1 MIFKIHGMI
10 SFFRFLGRNGLYT
23 AIEVAGLSI
32 AMAFIVFISY
42 YVFTELSYDSGLE
55 STEDIY
61 LLSDGVF
68 PAGSATIKEQVQGVF
83 PEITDGTRMVSTAF
97 LGGLTMTATVGDE
110 TFKQQALGVDAN
122 FFDFFAFP
130 FVSGNRDNALTEKY
144 AVSVSESFAARHFPD
159 EDPIGKTFDVTI
171 DKETIPLTVT
181 GVFKD
186 FKNSVFPYVDMI
198 YRIELYGQAF
208 PSLLYNGNGTANTFF
223 RITQGTDTGGLE
235 KQILGILKQE
245 DNLYISGI
253 SSRVALIPFK
263 EIHFGAT
270 EYSAPFTDSVDRN
283 FISLF
288 IAAGVL
294 LLVFAMLNY
303 VSLTVAQTV
312 SRAKEMAARRLLGER
327 KGGIIFRFLSEAF
340 VLTAVAFVVGL
351 ALIPAFEPLMG
362 RLLGKEIDVLGNI
375 GLFQGL
381 VLALFVCVV
390 SLFSGIVPAMIF
402 SRFKPIDLMKGSYG
416 KGGKQILGN
425 IFVFVQNFVAAT
437 ALCIALAMF
446 VQLRYMLDIDRGY
459 SKDGVIYVNG
469 VTSADEF
476 YADELRAMPE
486 VTDIGYVQ
494 FDPVDGGRTSGS
506 YFLEDGTQVQIE
518 WFYGDMAA
526 FRMLGFRP
534 VSVISDPVEG
544 AVWLTESAM
553 SNLGAD
559 YGSAGIVLNSQGLN
573 VCGIMGD
580 FIKGNMTEEDSKGM
594 NVCYYIQDMNDPG
607 DFTFLREMLV
617 KVSGD
622 TERAVKK
629 IMEFYEARGLA
640 NAVTVGSLDEKFSFY
655 FKKESGNNKL
665 ITIFTI
671 LTLMLSSMAMLA
683 MSTYYARAAA
693 RNVAVRKI
701 FGLSRRP
708 AFWGTVAGFLKIVAV
723 AAAVSVPV
731 SCIVVSRWLENYA
744 DRVTGIWWVYVAGC
758 AIVLLVAFI
767 AIVRQV
773 YVLVNV
779 NPAEVLRKD

>member
-1 MIFKIHGMI
+1 MI
-10 SFFRFLGRNGLYT
+10 SFFRFLGRNKLYT
-23 AIEVAGLSI
+23 AIEVIGLSV
-32 AMAFIVFISY
+32 AMTFIVFISY
-42 YVFTELSYDSGLE
+42 YVFTELSYDSQLE
-55 STEDIY
+55 NTEDIY

-68 PAGSATIKEQVQGVF
+68 PAGSATVLEQVEGRM
-83 PEITDGTRMVSTAF
+83 PEVIDGTRMVSTDF
-97 LGGLTMTATVGDE
+97 LGGLALTATVGE
-110 TFKQQALGVDAN
+110 NTFKQQALGVDAN

-130 FVSGNRDNALTEKY
+130 FASGDRDKVLTEKY
-144 AVSVSESFAARHFPD
+144 AVSVSESFAAKWFPG
-159 EDPIGKTFDVTI
+159 EDPIGRTFDITI

-186 FKNSVFPYVDMI
+186 FKNSIFPYVDMI
-198 YRIELYGQAF
+198 YRIELYEQAF

-270 EYSAPFTDSVDRN
+270 EYSAPFTDTVDRN

-327 KGGIIFRFLSEAF
+327 KSGIIFRFLSEAF
-340 VLTAVAFVVGL
+340 VLTAAAFVAGL

-362 RLLGKEIDVLGNI
+362 RLLGKEIDVLGSI

-381 VLALFVCVV
+381 VLVLFVCVV

-416 KGGKQILGN
+416 KGGRQILGN
-425 IFVFVQNFVAAT
+425 IFVFVQNFVAAA

-534 VSVISDPVEG
+534 VSVISEPVEG
-544 AVWLTESAM
+544 AVWLTESTM

-607 DFTFLREMLV
+607 DFMFLRKMLV

-622 TERAVKK
+622 TEKAVKK
-629 IMEFYEARGLA
+629 IREFYETRGLA

-701 FGLSRRP
+701 FGLSRQP

-723 AAAVSVPV
+723 AAAFSIPV
-731 SCIVVSRWLENYA
+731 SYVVVSRWLEGYA
-744 DRVTGIWWVYVAGC
+744 DKASGTWWVYAAGC
-758 AIVLLVAFI
+758 AVVLAVAFV

-773 YVLVNV
+773 YMLVNV

>member
-1 MIFKIHGMI
+1 MI
-10 SFFRFLGRNGLYT
+10 SFFRFLGRNKLYT
-23 AIEVAGLSI
+23 AIEVIGLSV
-32 AMAFIVFISY
+32 AMTFIVFISY
-42 YVFTELSYDSGLE
+42 YVFTELSYDSQLE
-55 STEDIY
+55 NTEDIY

-68 PAGSATIKEQVQGVF
+68 PAGSATVLEQVEGRM
-83 PEITDGTRMVSTAF
+83 PEVIDGTRMVSTDF
-97 LGGLTMTATVGDE
+97 LGGLALTATVGE
-110 TFKQQALGVDAN
+110 NTFKQQALGVDAN
-122 FFDFFAFP
+122 FFDFFTFP
-130 FVSGNRDNALTEKY
+130 FTSGDRDKVLTEKY
-144 AVSVSESFAARHFPD
+144 AVSVSESFAAKWFPD
-159 EDPIGKTFDVTI
+159 EDPIGRTFDITI

-186 FKNSVFPYVDMI
+186 FKNSIFPYVDMI
-198 YRIELYGQAF
+198 YRIELYEQAF

-223 RITQGTDTGGLE
+223 RIAQGTDTDGLE

-270 EYSAPFTDSVDRN
+270 EYSAPFTDTVDRN

-327 KGGIIFRFLSEAF
+327 KSGIIFRFLSEAF
-340 VLTAVAFVVGL
+340 VLTAAAFVVGL

-362 RLLGKEIDVLGNI
+362 RLLGKEIDVLGSI

-381 VLALFVCVV
+381 VLVLFVCVV

-416 KGGKQILGN
+416 KGGRQILGN
-425 IFVFVQNFVAAT
+425 IFVFVQNFVAAA

-534 VSVISDPVEG
+534 VSVISEPVEG
-544 AVWLTESAM
+544 AVWLTESTM

-594 NVCYYIQDMNDPG
+594 NVCYYILDMNDPG
-607 DFTFLREMLV
+607 DFMFLREMLV

-622 TERAVKK
+622 TEKAVKK
-629 IMEFYEARGLA
+629 IREFYETRGLA

-701 FGLSRRP
+701 FGLSRQP

-723 AAAVSVPV
+723 AAAVSIPV
-731 SCIVVSRWLENYA
+731 SYFVVSRWLEGYA
-744 DRVTGIWWVYVAGC
+744 DKASGTWWVYAAGC
-758 AIVLLVAFI
+758 AVVLAVAFV

-773 YVLVNV
+773 YMLVNV

>member
-1 MIFKIHGMI
+1 MI
-10 SFFRFLGRNGLYT
+10 SFFRFLGRNKLYT
-23 AIEVAGLSI
+23 AIEVIGLSV
-32 AMAFIVFISY
+32 AMTFIVFISY
-42 YVFTELSYDSGLE
+42 YVFTELSYDSQLE
-55 STEDIY
+55 NTEDIY

-68 PAGSATIKEQVQGVF
+68 PAGSATVLEQVEGRM
-83 PEITDGTRMVSTAF
+83 PEVIDGTRMVSTDF
-97 LGGLTMTATVGDE
+97 LGGLALTATVGE
-110 TFKQQALGVDAN
+110 NTFKQQALGVDAN
-122 FFDFFAFP
+122 FFDFFTFP
-130 FVSGNRDNALTEKY
+130 FASGDRDKVLTEKY
-144 AVSVSESFAARHFPD
+144 AVSVSESFAAKWFPG
-159 EDPIGKTFDVTI
+159 EDPIGRTFDITI

-186 FKNSVFPYVDMI
+186 FKNSIFPYVDMI
-198 YRIELYGQAF
+198 YRIELYEQAF

-223 RITQGTDTGGLE
+223 RIAQGTDTDGLE

-270 EYSAPFTDSVDRN
+270 EYSAPFTDTVDRN

-327 KGGIIFRFLSEAF
+327 KSGIIFRFLSEAF
-340 VLTAVAFVVGL
+340 VLTAAAFVVGL

-362 RLLGKEIDVLGNI
+362 RLLGKEIDVLGSI

-381 VLALFVCVV
+381 FLVLFVCVV

-416 KGGKQILGN
+416 KGGRQILGN
-425 IFVFVQNFVAAT
+425 IFVFVQNFVAAA

-469 VTSADEF
+469 VTSVDEF
-476 YADELRAMPE
+476 YADELRTMPE

-518 WFYGDMAA
+518 WFYGDMPA

-534 VSVISDPVEG
+534 VSVISEPVEG

-594 NVCYYIQDMNDPG
+594 NVCYYILDMNAPG
-607 DFTFLREMLV
+607 DFMFLREMLV

-622 TERAVKK
+622 TEKAVKK
-629 IMEFYEARGLA
+629 IREFYETRGLA

-655 FKKESGNNKL
+655 FKKESGNNKP

-701 FGLSRRP
+701 FGLSRQP

-723 AAAVSVPV
+723 AAAVSIPV
-731 SCIVVSRWLENYA
+731 SYFVVSRWLEGYA
-744 DRVTGIWWVYVAGC
+744 DKASGTWWVYAAGC
-758 AIVLLVAFI
+758 AVVLAVAFV

-773 YVLVNV
+773 YMLVNV

>member
-1 MIFKIHGMI
+1 MI
-10 SFFRFLGRNGLYT
+10 SFFRFLGRNKLYT
-23 AIEVAGLSI
+23 AIEVIGLSV
-32 AMAFIVFISY
+32 AMTFIVFISY
-42 YVFTELSYDSGLE
+42 YVFTELSYDSQLE
-55 STEDIY
+55 DTEDIY

-68 PAGSATIKEQVQGVF
+68 PAGSATVLEQVEGRM
-83 PEITDGTRMVSTAF
+83 PEVIDGTRMVSTDF
-97 LGGLTMTATVGDE
+97 LGGLALTATVGE
-110 TFKQQALGVDAN
+110 NTFKQQALGVDAN

-130 FVSGNRDNALTEKY
+130 FASGDRDKVLTEKY
-144 AVSVSESFAARHFPD
+144 AVSVSESFAAKWFPG
-159 EDPIGKTFDVTI
+159 EDPIGRTFDITI

-186 FKNSVFPYVDMI
+186 FKNSIFPYVDMI
-198 YRIELYGQAF
+198 YRIELYEQAF

-223 RITQGTDTGGLE
+223 RIAQGTDTDGLE

-270 EYSAPFTDSVDRN
+270 EYSAPFTDTVDRN

-327 KGGIIFRFLSEAF
+327 KSGIIFRFLSEAF
-340 VLTAVAFVVGL
+340 VLTAVAFVAGL

-362 RLLGKEIDVLGNI
+362 RLLGKEIDVLGSI

-381 VLALFVCVV
+381 VLVLFVCVV

-416 KGGKQILGN
+416 KGGRQILGN
-425 IFVFVQNFVAAT
+425 IFVFVQNFVAAA

-534 VSVISDPVEG
+534 VSVISEPVEG
-544 AVWLTESAM
+544 AVWLTESTM

-607 DFTFLREMLV
+607 DFMFLREMLV

-622 TERAVKK
+622 TEKAVKK
-629 IMEFYEARGLA
+629 IREFYETRGLA

-655 FKKESGNNKL
+655 FKKESSNNKL

-701 FGLSRRP
+701 FGLSRQP

-723 AAAVSVPV
+723 AAAVSIPV
-731 SCIVVSRWLENYA
+731 SYVVVSRWLEGYA
-744 DRVTGIWWVYVAGC
+744 DKASGTWWVYAAGC
-758 AIVLLVAFI
+758 AVVLAVAFV

-773 YVLVNV
+773 YMLVNV

>member
-1 MIFKIHGMI
+1 MI
-10 SFFRFLGRNGLYT
+10 SFFRFLGRNKLYT
-23 AIEVAGLSI
+23 AIEVIGLSV
-32 AMAFIVFISY
+32 AMTFIVFISY
-42 YVFTELSYDSGLE
+42 YVFTELSYDSQLE
-55 STEDIY
+55 DTEDIY

-68 PAGSATIKEQVQGVF
+68 PAGSATVLEQVEGRM
-83 PEITDGTRMVSTAF
+83 PEVIDGTRMVSTDF
-97 LGGLTMTATVGDE
+97 LGGLALTATVGE
-110 TFKQQALGVDAN
+110 NTFKQQALGVDAN
-122 FFDFFAFP
+122 FFDFFTFP
-130 FVSGNRDNALTEKY
+130 FTSGDRDKVLTEKY
-144 AVSVSESFAARHFPD
+144 AVSVSESFAAKWFPD
-159 EDPIGKTFDVTI
+159 EDPIGRTFDITI

-186 FKNSVFPYVDMI
+186 FKNSIFPYVDMI
-198 YRIELYGQAF
+198 YRIELYEQAF

-223 RITQGTDTGGLE
+223 RIAQGTDTGGLE
-235 KQILGILKQE
+235 KQILGILKHE

-270 EYSAPFTDSVDRN
+270 EYSAPFTDTVDRN

-327 KGGIIFRFLSEAF
+327 KSGIIFRFLSEAF
-340 VLTAVAFVVGL
+340 VLTAAAFVAGL

-362 RLLGKEIDVLGNI
+362 RLLGKEIDVLGSI

-381 VLALFVCVV
+381 VLVLFVCVV

-416 KGGKQILGN
+416 KGGRQILGN
-425 IFVFVQNFVAAT
+425 IFVFVQNFVAAA

-518 WFYGDMAA
+518 WFYGDMPA

-534 VSVISDPVEG
+534 VSVISEPVEG

-594 NVCYYIQDMNDPG
+594 NVCYYI
-607 DFTFLREMLV
+607 L
-617 KVSGD
+617 
-622 TERAVKK
+622 
-629 IMEFYEARGLA
+629 
-640 NAVTVGSLDEKFSFY
+640 

-701 FGLSRRP
+701 FGLSRQP

-723 AAAVSVPV
+723 AAAVSIPV
-731 SCIVVSRWLENYA
+731 SYFVVSRWLEGYA
-744 DRVTGIWWVYVAGC
+744 DKASGTWWVYAAGC
-758 AIVLLVAFI
+758 AVVLAVAFV

-773 YVLVNV
+773 YMLVNV

>member
-1 MIFKIHGMI
+1 MI
-10 SFFRFLGRNGLYT
+10 SFFRFLGRNKLYT
-23 AIEVAGLSI
+23 AIEVIGLSV
-32 AMAFIVFISY
+32 AMTFIVFISY
-42 YVFTELSYDSGLE
+42 YVFTELSYDSQLE
-55 STEDIY
+55 NTEDIY

-68 PAGSATIKEQVQGVF
+68 PAGSATVLEQVEGRM
-83 PEITDGTRMVSTAF
+83 PEVIDGTRMVSTDF
-97 LGGLTMTATVGDE
+97 LGGLALTATVGE
-110 TFKQQALGVDAN
+110 NTFKQQALGVDAN

-130 FVSGNRDNALTEKY
+130 FASGDRDKVLTEKY
-144 AVSVSESFAARHFPD
+144 AVSVSESFAAKWFPG
-159 EDPIGKTFDVTI
+159 EDPIGRTFDITI

-186 FKNSVFPYVDMI
+186 FKNSIFPYVDMI
-198 YRIELYGQAF
+198 YRIELYEQAF

-223 RITQGTDTGGLE
+223 RIAQGTDTDGLE

-270 EYSAPFTDSVDRN
+270 EYSAPFTDTVDRN

-327 KGGIIFRFLSEAF
+327 KSGIIFRFLSEAF
-340 VLTAVAFVVGL
+340 VLTAAAFVAGL

-362 RLLGKEIDVLGNI
+362 RLLGKEIDVLGSI

-381 VLALFVCVV
+381 VLVLFVCVV

-416 KGGKQILGN
+416 KGGRQILGN
-425 IFVFVQNFVAAT
+425 IFVFVQNFVAAA

-534 VSVISDPVEG
+534 VSVISEPVEG
-544 AVWLTESAM
+544 AVWLTESTM

-573 VCGIMGD
+573 VCGIRGD

-607 DFTFLREMLV
+607 DFMFLRKMLV

-622 TERAVKK
+622 TEKAVKK
-629 IMEFYEARGLA
+629 IREFYETRGLA

-655 FKKESGNNKL
+655 FKKESSNNKL

-701 FGLSRRP
+701 FGLSRQP

-723 AAAVSVPV
+723 AAAVSIPV
-731 SCIVVSRWLENYA
+731 SYVVVSRWLEGYA
-744 DRVTGIWWVYVAGC
+744 DKASGTWWVYAAGC
-758 AIVLLVAFI
+758 AVVLAVAFV

-773 YVLVNV
+773 YMLVNV

>member
-1 MIFKIHGMI
+1 MI
-10 SFFRFLGRNGLYT
+10 SFFRFLGRNKLYT
-23 AIEVAGLSI
+23 AIEVIGLSV
-32 AMAFIVFISY
+32 AMTFIVFISY
-42 YVFTELSYDSGLE
+42 YVFTELSYDSQLE
-55 STEDIY
+55 NTEDIY

-68 PAGSATIKEQVQGVF
+68 PAGSATVLEQVEGRM
-83 PEITDGTRMVSTAF
+83 PEVIDGTRMVSTDF
-97 LGGLTMTATVGDE
+97 LGGLALTATVGE
-110 TFKQQALGVDAN
+110 NTFKQQALGVDAN

-130 FVSGNRDNALTEKY
+130 FASGDRDKVLTEKY
-144 AVSVSESFAARHFPD
+144 AVSVSESFAAKWFPG
-159 EDPIGKTFDVTI
+159 EDPIGRTFDITI

-186 FKNSVFPYVDMI
+186 FKNSIFPYVDMI
-198 YRIELYGQAF
+198 YRIELYEQAF

-223 RITQGTDTGGLE
+223 RIAQGTDTGGLE

-263 EIHFGAT
+263 EIHCGAT
-270 EYSAPFTDSVDRN
+270 EYSAPFTDTVDRN

-327 KGGIIFRFLSEAF
+327 KSGIIFRFLSEAF
-340 VLTAVAFVVGL
+340 VLTAAAFVVGL

-362 RLLGKEIDVLGNI
+362 RLLGKEIDVLGSI

-381 VLALFVCVV
+381 VLVLFVCVV

-416 KGGKQILGN
+416 KGGRQILGN
-425 IFVFVQNFVAAT
+425 IFVFVQNFVAAA

-534 VSVISDPVEG
+534 VSVISEPVEG
-544 AVWLTESAM
+544 AVWLTESTM

-607 DFTFLREMLV
+607 DFMFLREMLV

-622 TERAVKK
+622 TEKAVKK
-629 IMEFYEARGLA
+629 IREFYETRGLA

-655 FKKESGNNKL
+655 FKKESSNNKL

-701 FGLSRRP
+701 FGLSRQP

-723 AAAVSVPV
+723 AAAVSIPV
-731 SCIVVSRWLENYA
+731 SYVVVSRWLEGYA
-744 DRVTGIWWVYVAGC
+744 DKASGTWWVYAAGC
-758 AIVLLVAFI
+758 AVVLAVAFV

-773 YVLVNV
+773 YMLVNV

>member
-1 MIFKIHGMI
+1 MI
-10 SFFRFLGRNGLYT
+10 SFFRFLGRNKLYT
-23 AIEVAGLSI
+23 AIEVIGLSV
-32 AMAFIVFISY
+32 AMTFIVFISY
-42 YVFTELSYDSGLE
+42 YVFTELSYDSQLE
-55 STEDIY
+55 DTEDIY

-68 PAGSATIKEQVQGVF
+68 PAGSATVLEQVEGRM
-83 PEITDGTRMVSTAF
+83 PEVIDGTRMVSTDF
-97 LGGLTMTATVGDE
+97 LGGLALTATVGE
-110 TFKQQALGVDAN
+110 NTFKQQALGVDAN
-122 FFDFFAFP
+122 FFDFFTFP
-130 FVSGNRDNALTEKY
+130 FASGDRDKVLTEKY
-144 AVSVSESFAARHFPD
+144 AVSVSESFAAKWFPG
-159 EDPIGKTFDVTI
+159 EDPIGRTFDITI

-186 FKNSVFPYVDMI
+186 FKNSIFPYVDMI
-198 YRIELYGQAF
+198 YRIELYEQAF

-223 RITQGTDTGGLE
+223 RIAQGTDTDGLE

-270 EYSAPFTDSVDRN
+270 EYSAPFTDTVDRN

-327 KGGIIFRFLSEAF
+327 KSGIIFRFLSEAF
-340 VLTAVAFVVGL
+340 VLTAAAFVVGL

-362 RLLGKEIDVLGNI
+362 RLLGKEIDVLGSI

-381 VLALFVCVV
+381 VLVLFVCVV

-416 KGGKQILGN
+416 KGGRQILGN
-425 IFVFVQNFVAAT
+425 IFVFVQNFVAAA

-534 VSVISDPVEG
+534 VSVISEPVEG
-544 AVWLTESAM
+544 AVWLTESTM

-607 DFTFLREMLV
+607 DFMFLRKMLV

-622 TERAVKK
+622 TEKAVKK
-629 IMEFYEARGLA
+629 IREFYETRGLA

-701 FGLSRRP
+701 FGLSRQP

-723 AAAVSVPV
+723 AAAVSIPV
-731 SCIVVSRWLENYA
+731 SYVVVSRWLEGYA
-744 DRVTGIWWVYVAGC
+744 DKASGTWWVYAAGC
-758 AIVLLVAFI
+758 AVVLAVAFV

-773 YVLVNV
+773 YMLVNV

>member
-1 MIFKIHGMI
+1 MI
-10 SFFRFLGRNGLYT
+10 SFFRFLGRNKLYT
-23 AIEVAGLSI
+23 AIEVIGLSV
-32 AMAFIVFISY
+32 AMTFIVFISY
-42 YVFTELSYDSGLE
+42 YVFTELSYDSQLE
-55 STEDIY
+55 DTEDIY

-68 PAGSATIKEQVQGVF
+68 PAGSATVLEQVEGRM
-83 PEITDGTRMVSTAF
+83 PEVIDGTRMVSTDF
-97 LGGLTMTATVGDE
+97 LGGLALTATVGE
-110 TFKQQALGVDAN
+110 NTFKQQALGVDAN
-122 FFDFFAFP
+122 FFDFFTFP
-130 FVSGNRDNALTEKY
+130 FTSGDRDKVLTEKY
-144 AVSVSESFAARHFPD
+144 AVSVSESFAAKWFPD
-159 EDPIGKTFDVTI
+159 EDPIGRTFDITI

-186 FKNSVFPYVDMI
+186 FKNSIFPYVDMI
-198 YRIELYGQAF
+198 YRIELYEQAF

-223 RITQGTDTGGLE
+223 RIAQGTDTDGLE

-270 EYSAPFTDSVDRN
+270 EYSAPFTDTVDRN

-327 KGGIIFRFLSEAF
+327 KSGIIFRFLSEAF
-340 VLTAVAFVVGL
+340 VLTAAAFVVGL

-362 RLLGKEIDVLGNI
+362 RLLGKEIDVLGSI

-381 VLALFVCVV
+381 VLVLFVCVV

-416 KGGKQILGN
+416 KGGRQILGN
-425 IFVFVQNFVAAT
+425 IFVFVQNFVAAA

-534 VSVISDPVEG
+534 VSVISEPVEG

-607 DFTFLREMLV
+607 DFMFLREMLV

-622 TERAVKK
+622 TEKAVKK
-629 IMEFYEARGLA
+629 IREFYETRGLA

-655 FKKESGNNKL
+655 FKKESSNNKL

-701 FGLSRRP
+701 FGLSRQP

-723 AAAVSVPV
+723 AAAVSIPV
-731 SCIVVSRWLENYA
+731 SYVVVSRWLEGYA
-744 DRVTGIWWVYVAGC
+744 DKASGTWWVYAAGC
-758 AIVLLVAFI
+758 AVVLAVAFV

-773 YVLVNV
+773 YMLVNV

>member
-1 MIFKIHGMI
+1 MI
-10 SFFRFLGRNGLYT
+10 SFFRFLGRNKLYT
-23 AIEVAGLSI
+23 AIEVIGLSV
-32 AMAFIVFISY
+32 AMTFIVFISY
-42 YVFTELSYDSGLE
+42 YVFTELSYDSQLE
-55 STEDIY
+55 DTEDVY

-68 PAGSATIKEQVQGVF
+68 PAGSATVLEQVEGRM
-83 PEITDGTRMVSTAF
+83 PEVIDGTRMVSTDF
-97 LGGLTMTATVGDE
+97 LGGLALTATVGE
-110 TFKQQALGVDAN
+110 NTFKQQALGVDAN
-122 FFDFFAFP
+122 FFDFFTFP
-130 FVSGNRDNALTEKY
+130 FTSGDRDKVLTEKY
-144 AVSVSESFAARHFPD
+144 AVSVSESFAAKWFPD
-159 EDPIGKTFDVTI
+159 EDPIGRTFDITI

-186 FKNSVFPYVDMI
+186 FKNSIFPYVDMI
-198 YRIELYGQAF
+198 YRIELYEQAY
-208 PSLLYNGNGTANTFF
+208 PNLLRNGNGTTCVFF
-223 RITQGTDTGGLE
+223 RVNPGTDIYGLE
-235 KQILGILKQE
+235 KGIIGILKEE
-245 DNLYISGI
+245 DYLYRSGI
-253 SSRVALIPFK
+253 STKVFLVPFND
-263 EIHFGAT
+263 IHFGAI
-270 EYSAPFTDSVDRN
+270 EYDAPFTGSVDRN

-327 KGGIIFRFLSEAF
+327 KSGIIFRFLSEAF

-362 RLLGKEIDVLGNI
+362 RLLGKEIDVLGSI

-381 VLALFVCVV
+381 VLVLFVCVV

-416 KGGKQILGN
+416 KGGRQILGN
-425 IFVFVQNFVAAT
+425 IFVFVQNFVAAA

-573 VCGIMGD
+573 VCGIMGN
-580 FIKGNMTEEDSKGM
+580 FIKGNMTEEDSRGM

-607 DFTFLREMLV
+607 DFMFLREMLV

-622 TERAVKK
+622 TEKAVKK
-629 IMEFYEARGLA
+629 IREFYETRGLA
-640 NAVTVGSLDEKFSFY
+640 NVVTVGSLDEKFSFY

-701 FGLSRRP
+701 FGLSRQP

-723 AAAVSVPV
+723 AAAVSIPV
-731 SCIVVSRWLENYA
+731 SYVVVSRWLEGYA
-744 DRVTGIWWVYVAGC
+744 DKASGTWWVYAAGC
-758 AIVLLVAFI
+758 AVVLAVAFV

-773 YVLVNV
+773 YMLVNV
-779 NPAEVLRKD
+779 NPAEALRKD

>member
-1 MIFKIHGMI
+1 M
-10 SFFRFLGRNGLYT
+10 
-23 AIEVAGLSI
+23 
-32 AMAFIVFISY
+32 
-42 YVFTELSYDSGLE
+42 
-55 STEDIY
+55 
-61 LLSDGVF
+61 
-68 PAGSATIKEQVQGVF
+68 
-83 PEITDGTRMVSTAF
+83 
-97 LGGLTMTATVGDE
+97 
-110 TFKQQALGVDAN
+110 
-122 FFDFFAFP
+122 
-130 FVSGNRDNALTEKY
+130 
-144 AVSVSESFAARHFPD
+144 
-159 EDPIGKTFDVTI
+159 
-171 DKETIPLTVT
+171 
-181 GVFKD
+181 
-186 FKNSVFPYVDMI
+186 
-198 YRIELYGQAF
+198 
-208 PSLLYNGNGTANTFF
+208 
-223 RITQGTDTGGLE
+223 
-235 KQILGILKQE
+235 
-245 DNLYISGI
+245 
-253 SSRVALIPFK
+253 
-263 EIHFGAT
+263 
-270 EYSAPFTDSVDRN
+270 DRN

-327 KGGIIFRFLSEAF
+327 KSGIIFRFLSEAF
-340 VLTAVAFVVGL
+340 VLTAAAFVVGL

-362 RLLGKEIDVLGNI
+362 RLLGKEIDVLGSI

-381 VLALFVCVV
+381 VLVLFVCVV

-416 KGGKQILGN
+416 KGGRQILGN
-425 IFVFVQNFVAAT
+425 IFVFVQNFVAAA

-607 DFTFLREMLV
+607 DFMFLREMLV

-701 FGLSRRP
+701 FGLSRQP

-723 AAAVSVPV
+723 AAAVSIPV
-731 SCIVVSRWLENYA
+731 SYVVVSRWLEGYA
-744 DRVTGIWWVYVAGC
+744 DKASGTWWVYAVGC
-758 AIVLLVAFI
+758 AVVLAVAFV

-773 YVLVNV
+773 YMLVNV

>member
-1 MIFKIHGMI
+1 MI
-10 SFFRFLGRNGLYT
+10 SFFRFLGRNKLYT
-23 AIEVAGLSI
+23 AIEVIGLSV
-32 AMAFIVFISY
+32 AMTFIVFISY
-42 YVFTELSYDSGLE
+42 YVFTELSYDSQLE
-55 STEDIY
+55 NTEDIY

-68 PAGSATIKEQVQGVF
+68 PAGSATVLEQVEGRM
-83 PEITDGTRMVSTAF
+83 PEVIDGTRMVSTDF
-97 LGGLTMTATVGDE
+97 LGGLALTATVGE
-110 TFKQQALGVDAN
+110 NTFKQQALGVDAN

-130 FVSGNRDNALTEKY
+130 FASGDSDKVLTEKY
-144 AVSVSESFAARHFPD
+144 AVSVSESFAAKWFPG
-159 EDPIGKTFDVTI
+159 EDPIGRTFDITI

-186 FKNSVFPYVDMI
+186 FKNSIFPYVDMI
-198 YRIELYGQAF
+198 YRIELYEQAF

-270 EYSAPFTDSVDRN
+270 EYSAPFTDTVDRN

-327 KGGIIFRFLSEAF
+327 KSGIIFRFLSEAF
-340 VLTAVAFVVGL
+340 VLTAVAFVAGL

-362 RLLGKEIDVLGNI
+362 RLLGKEIDVLGSI

-381 VLALFVCVV
+381 VLVLFVCVV

-416 KGGKQILGN
+416 KGGRQILGN
-425 IFVFVQNFVAAT
+425 IFVFVQNFVAAA

-534 VSVISDPVEG
+534 VSVISEPVEG
-544 AVWLTESAM
+544 AVWLTESTM

-607 DFTFLREMLV
+607 DFMFLRKMLV

-622 TERAVKK
+622 TEKAVKK
-629 IMEFYEARGLA
+629 IREFYETRGLA

-701 FGLSRRP
+701 FGLSRQP

-723 AAAVSVPV
+723 AAAVSIPV
-731 SCIVVSRWLENYA
+731 SYVVVSRWLEGYA
-744 DRVTGIWWVYVAGC
+744 DKASGTWWVYAAGC
-758 AIVLLVAFI
+758 AVVLAVAFV

-773 YVLVNV
+773 YMLVNV

>member
-1 MIFKIHGMI
+1 MI
-10 SFFRFLGRNGLYT
+10 SFFRFLGRNKLYT
-23 AIEVAGLSI
+23 AIEVIGLSV
-32 AMAFIVFISY
+32 AMTFIVFISY
-42 YVFTELSYDSGLE
+42 YVFTELSYDSQLE
-55 STEDIY
+55 NTEDIY

-68 PAGSATIKEQVQGVF
+68 PAGSATVLEQVEGRM
-83 PEITDGTRMVSTAF
+83 PEVIDGTRMVSTDF
-97 LGGLTMTATVGDE
+97 LGGLALTATVGE
-110 TFKQQALGVDAN
+110 NTFKQQALGVDAN
-122 FFDFFAFP
+122 FFDFFTFP
-130 FVSGNRDNALTEKY
+130 FTSGDRDKVLTEKY
-144 AVSVSESFAARHFPD
+144 AVSVSESFAAKWFPD
-159 EDPIGKTFDVTI
+159 EDPIGRTFDITI

-186 FKNSVFPYVDMI
+186 FKNSIFPYVDMI
-198 YRIELYGQAF
+198 YRIELYEQAF

-223 RITQGTDTGGLE
+223 RIAQGTDTDGLE

-270 EYSAPFTDSVDRN
+270 EYSAPFTDTVDRN

-327 KGGIIFRFLSEAF
+327 KSGIIFRFLSEAF
-340 VLTAVAFVVGL
+340 VLTAAAFVVGL

-362 RLLGKEIDVLGNI
+362 RLLGKEIDVLGSI

-381 VLALFVCVV
+381 VLVLFVCVV

-416 KGGKQILGN
+416 KGGRQILGN
-425 IFVFVQNFVAAT
+425 IFVFVQNFVAAA

-534 VSVISDPVEG
+534 VSVISEPVEG

-594 NVCYYIQDMNDPG
+594 NVCYYILDMNDPG
-607 DFTFLREMLV
+607 DFMFLREMLV

-622 TERAVKK
+622 TEKAVKK
-629 IMEFYEARGLA
+629 IREFYETRGLA

-683 MSTYYARAAA
+683 ISTYYARAAA

-701 FGLSRRP
+701 FGLSRQP

-723 AAAVSVPV
+723 AAAVSIPV
-731 SCIVVSRWLENYA
+731 SYSVVSRWLEGYA
-744 DRVTGIWWVYVAGC
+744 DKASGTWWVYAAGC
-758 AIVLLVAFI
+758 AVVLAVAFV

-773 YVLVNV
+773 YMLVNV

>member
-1 MIFKIHGMI
+1 MI
-10 SFFRFLGRNGLYT
+10 SFFRFLGRNKLYT
-23 AIEVAGLSI
+23 AIEVIGLSV
-32 AMAFIVFISY
+32 AMTFIVFISY
-42 YVFTELSYDSGLE
+42 YVFTELSYDSQLE
-55 STEDIY
+55 DTEDVY

-68 PAGSATIKEQVQGVF
+68 PAGSATVLEQVEGRM
-83 PEITDGTRMVSTAF
+83 PEVIDGTRMVSTDF
-97 LGGLTMTATVGDE
+97 LGGLALTATVGE
-110 TFKQQALGVDAN
+110 NTFKQQALGVDAN
-122 FFDFFAFP
+122 FFDFFTFP
-130 FVSGNRDNALTEKY
+130 FTSGDRDKVLTEKY
-144 AVSVSESFAARHFPD
+144 AVSVSESFAAKWFPD
-159 EDPIGKTFDVTI
+159 EDPIGRTFDITI

-186 FKNSVFPYVDMI
+186 FKNSIFPYVDMI
-198 YRIELYGQAF
+198 YRIELYEQAY
-208 PSLLYNGNGTANTFF
+208 PNLLRNGNGTTCVFF
-223 RITQGTDTGGLE
+223 RVNPGTDIYGLE
-235 KQILGILKQE
+235 KGIIGILKEE
-245 DNLYISGI
+245 DYLYRSGI
-253 SSRVALIPFK
+253 STKVFLVPFND
-263 EIHFGAT
+263 IHFGAI
-270 EYSAPFTDSVDRN
+270 EYDAPFTGSVDRN

-327 KGGIIFRFLSEAF
+327 KSGIIFRFLSEAF
-340 VLTAVAFVVGL
+340 VLTAAAFVVGL

-362 RLLGKEIDVLGNI
+362 RLLGKEIDVLGSI

-381 VLALFVCVV
+381 VLVLFVCVV

-416 KGGKQILGN
+416 KGGRQILGN
-425 IFVFVQNFVAAT
+425 IFVFVQNFVAAA

-580 FIKGNMTEEDSKGM
+580 FIKGNMTEEDSRGM

-607 DFTFLREMLV
+607 DFMFLREMLV

-622 TERAVKK
+622 TEKAVKK
-629 IMEFYEARGLA
+629 IREFYETRGLA
-640 NAVTVGSLDEKFSFY
+640 NVVTVGSLDEKFSFY

-701 FGLSRRP
+701 FGLSRQP

-723 AAAVSVPV
+723 AAAVSIPV
-731 SCIVVSRWLENYA
+731 SYVVVSRWLEGYA
-744 DRVTGIWWVYVAGC
+744 DKASGTWWVYAAGC
-758 AIVLLVAFI
+758 AVVLAVAFV

-773 YVLVNV
+773 YMLVNV
-779 NPAEVLRKD
+779 NPAEALRKD

>member
-1 MIFKIHGMI
+1 MI
-10 SFFRFLGRNGLYT
+10 SFFRFLGRNKLYT
-23 AIEVAGLSI
+23 AIEVIGLSV
-32 AMAFIVFISY
+32 AMTFIVFISY
-42 YVFTELSYDSGLE
+42 YVFTELSYDSQLE
-55 STEDIY
+55 NTEDIY

-68 PAGSATIKEQVQGVF
+68 PAGSATVLEQVEGRM
-83 PEITDGTRMVSTAF
+83 PEVIDGTRMVSTDF
-97 LGGLTMTATVGDE
+97 LGGLALTATVGE
-110 TFKQQALGVDAN
+110 NTFKQQALGVDAN

-130 FVSGNRDNALTEKY
+130 FASGDRDKVLTEKY
-144 AVSVSESFAARHFPD
+144 AVSVSESFAAKWFPG
-159 EDPIGKTFDVTI
+159 EDPIGRTFDITI

-186 FKNSVFPYVDMI
+186 FKNSIFPYVDMI
-198 YRIELYGQAF
+198 YRIELYEQAF

-223 RITQGTDTGGLE
+223 RIAQGTDTDGLE

-270 EYSAPFTDSVDRN
+270 EYSAPFTDTVDRN

-327 KGGIIFRFLSEAF
+327 KSGIIFRFLSEAF
-340 VLTAVAFVVGL
+340 VLTAAAFVAGL

-362 RLLGKEIDVLGNI
+362 RLLGKEIDVLGSI

-381 VLALFVCVV
+381 VLVLFVCVV

-416 KGGKQILGN
+416 KGGRQILGN
-425 IFVFVQNFVAAT
+425 IFVFVQNFVAAA

-534 VSVISDPVEG
+534 VSVISEPVEG
-544 AVWLTESAM
+544 AVWLTESTM

-607 DFTFLREMLV
+607 DFMFLRKMLV

-622 TERAVKK
+622 TEKAVKK
-629 IMEFYEARGLA
+629 IREFYETRGLA

-701 FGLSRRP
+701 FGLSRQP

-723 AAAVSVPV
+723 AAAVSIPV
-731 SCIVVSRWLENYA
+731 SYVVVSRWLEGYA
-744 DRVTGIWWVYVAGC
+744 DKASGTWWVYAAGC
-758 AIVLLVAFI
+758 AVVLAVAFV

-773 YVLVNV
+773 YMLVNV

>member
-1 MIFKIHGMI
+1 MI
-10 SFFRFLGRNGLYT
+10 SFFRFLGRNKLYT
-23 AIEVAGLSI
+23 AIEVIGLSV
-32 AMAFIVFISY
+32 AMTFIVFISY
-42 YVFTELSYDSGLE
+42 YVFTELSYDSQLE
-55 STEDIY
+55 DTEDIY

-68 PAGSATIKEQVQGVF
+68 PAGSATVLEQVEGRM
-83 PEITDGTRMVSTAF
+83 PEVIDGTRMVSTDF
-97 LGGLTMTATVGDE
+97 LGGLALTATVGE
-110 TFKQQALGVDAN
+110 NTFKQQALGVDAN
-122 FFDFFAFP
+122 FFDFFTFP
-130 FVSGNRDNALTEKY
+130 FTSGDRDKVLTEKY
-144 AVSVSESFAARHFPD
+144 AVSVSESFAAKWFPG
-159 EDPIGKTFDVTI
+159 EDPIGRTFDITI

-186 FKNSVFPYVDMI
+186 FKNSIFPYVDMI
-198 YRIELYGQAF
+198 YRIELYEQAF

-223 RITQGTDTGGLE
+223 RIAQGTDTDGLE

-270 EYSAPFTDSVDRN
+270 EYSAPFTDTVDRN

-327 KGGIIFRFLSEAF
+327 KSGIIFRFLSEAF
-340 VLTAVAFVVGL
+340 VLTAAAFVVGL

-362 RLLGKEIDVLGNI
+362 RLLGKEIDVLGSI

-381 VLALFVCVV
+381 VLVLFVCVV

-416 KGGKQILGN
+416 KGGRQILGN
-425 IFVFVQNFVAAT
+425 IFVFVQNFVAAA

-534 VSVISDPVEG
+534 VSVISEPVEG

-607 DFTFLREMLV
+607 DFMFLREMLV

-622 TERAVKK
+622 TEKAVKK
-629 IMEFYEARGLA
+629 IREFYETRGLA

-693 RNVAVRKI
+693 RNVVVRKI
-701 FGLSRRP
+701 FGLSRQP

-723 AAAVSVPV
+723 AAAVSIPV
-731 SCIVVSRWLENYA
+731 SYVVVSRWLEGYA
-744 DRVTGIWWVYVAGC
+744 DKASGTWWVYAAGC
-758 AIVLLVAFI
+758 AVVLAVAFV

-773 YVLVNV
+773 YMLVNV

>member
-1 MIFKIHGMI
+1 MI

-97 LGGLTMTATVGDE
+97 LGGVTMTATVGDD

-122 FFDFFAFP
+122 FFDFFTFP

-159 EDPIGKTFDVTI
+159 EDPIGKTFDITI

-198 YRIELYGQAF
+198 YRIELCGQAY
-208 PSLLYNGNGTANTFF
+208 PNLLRNGNGTANTFF
-223 RITQGTDTGGLE
+223 RIAQGTDTGGLE

-327 KGGIIFRFLSEAF
+327 KSGIIFRFLSEAF
-340 VLTAVAFVVGL
+340 VLTAVAFVAGL

-362 RLLGKEIDVLGNI
+362 RLLGKEIDVLGSI

-381 VLALFVCVV
+381 VLVLFVCVV

-416 KGGKQILGN
+416 KGGRQILGN
-425 IFVFVQNFVAAT
+425 IFVFVQNFVAAA

-607 DFTFLREMLV
+607 DFMFLREMLV

-622 TERAVKK
+622 TEKAVKK
-629 IMEFYEARGLA
+629 IREFYEARGLA

>member
-1 MIFKIHGMI
+1 MI
-10 SFFRFLGRNGLYT
+10 SFFRFLGRNKLYT
-23 AIEVAGLSI
+23 AIEVIGLSV
-32 AMAFIVFISY
+32 AMTFIVFISY
-42 YVFTELSYDSGLE
+42 YVFTELSYDSQLE
-55 STEDIY
+55 DTEDIY

-68 PAGSATIKEQVQGVF
+68 PAGSATVLEQVEGRM
-83 PEITDGTRMVSTAF
+83 PEVIDGTRMVSTDF
-97 LGGLTMTATVGDE
+97 LGGLALTATVGE
-110 TFKQQALGVDAN
+110 NTFKQQALGVDAN
-122 FFDFFAFP
+122 FFDFFTFP
-130 FVSGNRDNALTEKY
+130 FTSGDRDKVLTEKY
-144 AVSVSESFAARHFPD
+144 AVSVSESFAAKWFPD
-159 EDPIGKTFDVTI
+159 EDPIGRTFDITI

-186 FKNSVFPYVDMI
+186 FKNSIFPYVDMI
-198 YRIELYGQAF
+198 YRIELYEQAF

-223 RITQGTDTGGLE
+223 RIAQGTDTDGLE

-270 EYSAPFTDSVDRN
+270 EYSAPFTDTVDRN

-327 KGGIIFRFLSEAF
+327 KSGIIFRFLSEAF
-340 VLTAVAFVVGL
+340 VLTAAAFVVGL

-362 RLLGKEIDVLGNI
+362 RLLGKEIDVLGSI

-381 VLALFVCVV
+381 VLVLFVCVV

-416 KGGKQILGN
+416 KGGRQILGN
-425 IFVFVQNFVAAT
+425 IFVFVQNFVAAA

-534 VSVISDPVEG
+534 VSVISEPVEG
-544 AVWLTESAM
+544 AVWLTESTM

-607 DFTFLREMLV
+607 DFMFLREMLV

-622 TERAVKK
+622 TEKAVKK
-629 IMEFYEARGLA
+629 IREFYETRGLA

-655 FKKESGNNKL
+655 FKKESSNNKL

-701 FGLSRRP
+701 FGLSRQP

-723 AAAVSVPV
+723 AAAVSIPV
-731 SCIVVSRWLENYA
+731 SYVVVSRWLEGYA
-744 DRVTGIWWVYVAGC
+744 DKASGTWWVYAAGC
-758 AIVLLVAFI
+758 AVVLAVAFV

-773 YVLVNV
+773 YMLVNV

>member
-1 MIFKIHGMI
+1 
-10 SFFRFLGRNGLYT
+10 
-23 AIEVAGLSI
+23 
-32 AMAFIVFISY
+32 
-42 YVFTELSYDSGLE
+42 
-55 STEDIY
+55 
-61 LLSDGVF
+61 
-68 PAGSATIKEQVQGVF
+68 
-83 PEITDGTRMVSTAF
+83 
-97 LGGLTMTATVGDE
+97 
-110 TFKQQALGVDAN
+110 
-122 FFDFFAFP
+122 
-130 FVSGNRDNALTEKY
+130 
-144 AVSVSESFAARHFPD
+144 
-159 EDPIGKTFDVTI
+159 
-171 DKETIPLTVT
+171 
-181 GVFKD
+181 
-186 FKNSVFPYVDMI
+186 
-198 YRIELYGQAF
+198 
-208 PSLLYNGNGTANTFF
+208 
-223 RITQGTDTGGLE
+223 
-235 KQILGILKQE
+235 
-245 DNLYISGI
+245 
-253 SSRVALIPFK
+253 
-263 EIHFGAT
+263 
-270 EYSAPFTDSVDRN
+270 
-283 FISLF
+283 
-288 IAAGVL
+288 
-294 LLVFAMLNY
+294 
-303 VSLTVAQTV
+303 
-312 SRAKEMAARRLLGER
+312 
-327 KGGIIFRFLSEAF
+327 
-340 VLTAVAFVVGL
+340 
-351 ALIPAFEPLMG
+351 
-362 RLLGKEIDVLGNI
+362 
-375 GLFQGL
+375 
-381 VLALFVCVV
+381 
-390 SLFSGIVPAMIF
+390 
-402 SRFKPIDLMKGSYG
+402 
-416 KGGKQILGN
+416 
-425 IFVFVQNFVAAT
+425 
-437 ALCIALAMF
+437 MF

-534 VSVISDPVEG
+534 VSVISEPVEG
-544 AVWLTESAM
+544 AVWLTESTM

-607 DFTFLREMLV
+607 DFMFLRKMLV

-622 TERAVKK
+622 TEKAVKK
-629 IMEFYEARGLA
+629 IREFYETRGLA

-701 FGLSRRP
+701 FGLSRQP

-723 AAAVSVPV
+723 AAAVSIPV
-731 SCIVVSRWLENYA
+731 SYVVVSRWLEGYA
-744 DRVTGIWWVYVAGC
+744 DKASGTWWVYAAGC
-758 AIVLLVAFI
+758 AVVLAVAFV

-773 YVLVNV
+773 YMLVNV

>member
-1 MIFKIHGMI
+1 MI
-10 SFFRFLGRNGLYT
+10 SFFRFLGRNKLYT
-23 AIEVAGLSI
+23 AIEVIGLSV
-32 AMAFIVFISY
+32 AMTFIVFISY
-42 YVFTELSYDSGLE
+42 YVFTELSYDSQLE
-55 STEDIY
+55 DTEDIY

-68 PAGSATIKEQVQGVF
+68 PAGSATVLEQVEGRM
-83 PEITDGTRMVSTAF
+83 PEVIDGTRMVSTDF
-97 LGGLTMTATVGDE
+97 LGGLALTATVGE
-110 TFKQQALGVDAN
+110 NTFKQQALGVDAN
-122 FFDFFAFP
+122 FFDFFTFP
-130 FVSGNRDNALTEKY
+130 FTSGDRDKVLTEKY
-144 AVSVSESFAARHFPD
+144 AVSVSESFAAKWFPD
-159 EDPIGKTFDVTI
+159 EDPIGRTFDITI

-186 FKNSVFPYVDMI
+186 FKNSIFPYVDMI
-198 YRIELYGQAF
+198 YRIELYEQAF

-223 RITQGTDTGGLE
+223 RIAQGTDTDGLE

-270 EYSAPFTDSVDRN
+270 EYSAPFTDTVDRN

-327 KGGIIFRFLSEAF
+327 KSGIIFRFLSEAF
-340 VLTAVAFVVGL
+340 VLTAAAFVVGL

-362 RLLGKEIDVLGNI
+362 RLLGKEIDVLGSI

-381 VLALFVCVV
+381 VLVLFVCVV

-416 KGGKQILGN
+416 KGGRQILGN
-425 IFVFVQNFVAAT
+425 IFVFVQNFVAAA

-534 VSVISDPVEG
+534 VSVISEPVEG

-607 DFTFLREMLV
+607 DFMFLRKMLV

-622 TERAVKK
+622 TEKV
-629 IMEFYEARGLA
+629 YETRGLA

-701 FGLSRRP
+701 FGLSRQP

-723 AAAVSVPV
+723 AAVVSIPV
-731 SCIVVSRWLENYA
+731 SYVVVSRWLEGYA
-744 DRVTGIWWVYVAGC
+744 DKASGTWWVYAAGC
-758 AIVLLVAFI
+758 AVVLAVAFV

-773 YVLVNV
+773 YMLVNV

>member
-1 MIFKIHGMI
+1 MI
-10 SFFRFLGRNGLYT
+10 SFFRFLGRNKLYT
-23 AIEVAGLSI
+23 AIEVIGLSV
-32 AMAFIVFISY
+32 AMTFIVFISY
-42 YVFTELSYDSGLE
+42 YVFTELSYDSQLE
-55 STEDIY
+55 NTEDIY

-68 PAGSATIKEQVQGVF
+68 PAGSATVLEQVEGRM
-83 PEITDGTRMVSTAF
+83 PEVIDGTRMVSTDF
-97 LGGLTMTATVGDE
+97 LGGLALTATVGE
-110 TFKQQALGVDAN
+110 NTFKQQALGVDAN

-130 FVSGNRDNALTEKY
+130 FASGDRDKVLTEKY
-144 AVSVSESFAARHFPD
+144 AVSVSESFAAKWFPG
-159 EDPIGKTFDVTI
+159 EDPIGRTFDITI

-186 FKNSVFPYVDMI
+186 FKNSIFPYVDMI
-198 YRIELYGQAF
+198 YRIELYEQAF

-223 RITQGTDTGGLE
+223 RIAQGTDTGGLE
-235 KQILGILKQE
+235 KQILGILKHE

-270 EYSAPFTDSVDRN
+270 EYSAPFTDTVDRN

-303 VSLTVAQTV
+303 VSLTVAQT
-312 SRAKEMAARRLLGER
+312 ER
-327 KGGIIFRFLSEAF
+327 KSGIIFRFLSEAF
-340 VLTAVAFVVGL
+340 VLTAAAFVAGL

-362 RLLGKEIDVLGNI
+362 RLLGKEIDVLGSI

-381 VLALFVCVV
+381 VLVLFVCVV

-416 KGGKQILGN
+416 KGGRQILGN
-425 IFVFVQNFVAAT
+425 IFVFVQNFVAAA

-469 VTSADEF
+469 VT
-476 YADELRAMPE
+476 LRTMPE

-518 WFYGDMAA
+518 WFYGDMPA

-534 VSVISDPVEG
+534 VSVISEPVEG

-594 NVCYYIQDMNDPG
+594 NVCYYI
-607 DFTFLREMLV
+607 
-617 KVSGD
+617 
-622 TERAVKK
+622 
-629 IMEFYEARGLA
+629 
-640 NAVTVGSLDEKFSFY
+640 LD
-655 FKKESGNNKL
+655 
-665 ITIFTI
+665 II
-671 LTLMLSSMAMLA
+671 
-683 MSTYYARAAA
+683 
-693 RNVAVRKI
+693 
-701 FGLSRRP
+701 
-708 AFWGTVAGFLKIVAV
+708 
-723 AAAVSVPV
+723 SVH
-731 SCIVVSRWLENYA
+731 
-744 DRVTGIWWVYVAGC
+744 
-758 AIVLLVAFI
+758 
-767 AIVRQV
+767 
-773 YVLVNV
+773 
-779 NPAEVLRKD
+779 

>member
-1 MIFKIHGMI
+1 MI
-10 SFFRFLGRNGLYT
+10 SFFRFLGRNKLYT
-23 AIEVAGLSI
+23 AIEVIGFSV
-32 AMAFIVFISY
+32 AMTFIVFISY
-42 YVFTELSYDSGLE
+42 YVFTELSYDSQLE
-55 STEDIY
+55 DTEDVY

-68 PAGSATIKEQVQGVF
+68 PAGSATVLEQVEGRM
-83 PEITDGTRMVSTAF
+83 PEVIDGTRMVSTDF
-97 LGGLTMTATVGDE
+97 LGGLALTATVGE
-110 TFKQQALGVDAN
+110 NTFKQQALGVDAN
-122 FFDFFAFP
+122 FFDFFTFP
-130 FVSGNRDNALTEKY
+130 FTSGDRDKVLTEKY
-144 AVSVSESFAARHFPD
+144 AVSVSESFAAKWFPD
-159 EDPIGKTFDVTI
+159 EDPIGRTFDITI

-186 FKNSVFPYVDMI
+186 FKNSIFPYVDMI
-198 YRIELYGQAF
+198 YRIELYEQAY
-208 PSLLYNGNGTANTFF
+208 PNLLRNGNGTTCVFF
-223 RITQGTDTGGLE
+223 RVNPGTDIYGLE
-235 KQILGILKQE
+235 KGIIGILKEE
-245 DNLYISGI
+245 DYLYRSGI
-253 SSRVALIPFK
+253 STKVFLVPFND
-263 EIHFGAT
+263 IHFGAI
-270 EYSAPFTDSVDRN
+270 EYDAPFTGSVDRN

-294 LLVFAMLNY
+294 LLVFAVLNY
-303 VSLTVAQTV
+303 ISLTVAQTV

-327 KGGIIFRFLSEAF
+327 KRGIIFRFLSEAF

-362 RLLGKEIDVLGNI
+362 RLLGKEIDVLGSI

-381 VLALFVCVV
+381 VLALLVCVV
-390 SLFSGIVPAMIF
+390 SLFAGIVPAMIF

-416 KGGKQILGN
+416 KGGRQILGN
-425 IFVFVQNFVAAT
+425 IFVFVQNFVAAA

-506 YFLEDGTQVQIE
+506 YLLEDGTQVQIE

-553 SNLGAD
+553 SNLGAG
-559 YGSAGIVLNSQGLN
+559 YGSTGIVLNSQGLN

-580 FIKGNMTEEDSKGM
+580 FIKGNMTEEDSRGM

-607 DFTFLREMLV
+607 DFMFLREMLV

-622 TERAVKK
+622 TEKAVKK
-629 IMEFYEARGLA
+629 IREFYETRGLA
-640 NAVTVGSLDEKFSFY
+640 NVVTVGSLDEKFSFY

-701 FGLSRRP
+701 FGLSRQP

-723 AAAVSVPV
+723 AAAVSIPV
-731 SCIVVSRWLENYA
+731 SYVVVSRWLEGYA
-744 DRVTGIWWVYVAGC
+744 DKASGTWWVYAAGC
-758 AIVLLVAFI
+758 VVVLAVAFV

-773 YVLVNV
+773 YMLVNV
-779 NPAEVLRKD
+779 NPAEALRKD

>member
-1 MIFKIHGMI
+1 MI
-10 SFFRFLGRNGLYT
+10 SFFRFLGRNKLYT
-23 AIEVAGLSI
+23 AIEVIGLSV
-32 AMAFIVFISY
+32 AMTFIVFISY
-42 YVFTELSYDSGLE
+42 YVFTELSYDSQLE
-55 STEDIY
+55 NTEDIY

-68 PAGSATIKEQVQGVF
+68 PAGSATVLEQVEGRM
-83 PEITDGTRMVSTAF
+83 PEVIDGTRMVSTDF
-97 LGGLTMTATVGDE
+97 LGGLALTATVGE
-110 TFKQQALGVDAN
+110 NTFKQQALGVDAN

-130 FVSGNRDNALTEKY
+130 FASGDRDKVLTEKY
-144 AVSVSESFAARHFPD
+144 AVSVSESFAAKWFPG
-159 EDPIGKTFDVTI
+159 EDPIGRTFDITI

-186 FKNSVFPYVDMI
+186 FKNSIFPYVDMI
-198 YRIELYGQAF
+198 YRIELYEQAF

-223 RITQGTDTGGLE
+223 RIAQGTDTDGLE

-270 EYSAPFTDSVDRN
+270 EYSAPFTDTVDRN

-327 KGGIIFRFLSEAF
+327 KSGIIFRFLSEAF
-340 VLTAVAFVVGL
+340 VLTAVAFVAGL

-362 RLLGKEIDVLGNI
+362 RLLGKEIDVLGSI

-381 VLALFVCVV
+381 VLVLFVCVV

-416 KGGKQILGN
+416 KGGRQILGN
-425 IFVFVQNFVAAT
+425 IFVFVQNFVAAA

-534 VSVISDPVEG
+534 VSVISEPVEG
-544 AVWLTESAM
+544 AVWLTESTM

-607 DFTFLREMLV
+607 DFMFLRKMLV

-622 TERAVKK
+622 TEKAVKK
-629 IMEFYEARGLA
+629 IREFYETRGLA

-701 FGLSRRP
+701 FGLSRQP

-723 AAAVSVPV
+723 AAAVSIPV
-731 SCIVVSRWLENYA
+731 SYFVVSRWLEGYA
-744 DRVTGIWWVYVAGC
+744 DKASGTWWVYAAGC
-758 AIVLLVAFI
+758 AVVLAVAFV

-773 YVLVNV
+773 YMLVNV

>member
-1 MIFKIHGMI
+1 MI
-10 SFFRFLGRNGLYT
+10 SFFRFLGRNKLYT
-23 AIEVAGLSI
+23 AIEVIGLSV
-32 AMAFIVFISY
+32 AMTFIVFISY
-42 YVFTELSYDSGLE
+42 YVFTELSYDSQLE
-55 STEDIY
+55 DTEDVY

-68 PAGSATIKEQVQGVF
+68 PAGSATVLEQVEGRM
-83 PEITDGTRMVSTAF
+83 PEVIDGTRMVSTDF
-97 LGGLTMTATVGDE
+97 LGGLALTATVGE
-110 TFKQQALGVDAN
+110 NTFKQQALGVDAN
-122 FFDFFAFP
+122 FFDFFTFP
-130 FVSGNRDNALTEKY
+130 FTSGDRDKVLTEKY
-144 AVSVSESFAARHFPD
+144 AVSVSESFAAKWFPD
-159 EDPIGKTFDVTI
+159 EDPIGRTFDITI

-186 FKNSVFPYVDMI
+186 FKNSIFPYVDMI
-198 YRIELYGQAF
+198 YRIELYEQAY
-208 PSLLYNGNGTANTFF
+208 PNLLRNGNGTTCVFF
-223 RITQGTDTGGLE
+223 RVNPGTDIYGLE
-235 KQILGILKQE
+235 KGIIGILKEE
-245 DNLYISGI
+245 DYLYRSGI
-253 SSRVALIPFK
+253 STKVFLVPFND
-263 EIHFGAT
+263 IHFGAI
-270 EYSAPFTDSVDRN
+270 EYDAPFTGSVDRN

-294 LLVFAMLNY
+294 LLVFAVLNY
-303 VSLTVAQTV
+303 ISLTVAQTV

-327 KGGIIFRFLSEAF
+327 KRGIIFRFLSEAF

-362 RLLGKEIDVLGNI
+362 RLLGKEIDVLGTI

-381 VLALFVCVV
+381 VLALLVCVV
-390 SLFSGIVPAMIF
+390 SLFAGIVPAMIF

-416 KGGKQILGN
+416 KGGRQILGN
-425 IFVFVQNFVAAT
+425 IFVFVQNFVAAA

-506 YFLEDGTQVQIE
+506 YLLEDGTQVQIE

-580 FIKGNMTEEDSKGM
+580 FIKGNMTEEDSRGM
-594 NVCYYIQDMNDPG
+594 NVCYYIRDMNDPG
-607 DFTFLREMLV
+607 DFMFLREMLV

-622 TERAVKK
+622 TEKAVKK
-629 IMEFYEARGLA
+629 IREFYETRGLA
-640 NAVTVGSLDEKFSFY
+640 NVVTVGSLDEKFSFY

-701 FGLSRRP
+701 FGLSRQP

-723 AAAVSVPV
+723 AAAVSIPV
-731 SCIVVSRWLENYA
+731 SYVVVSRWLEGYA
-744 DRVTGIWWVYVAGC
+744 DKASGTWWVYAAGC
-758 AIVLLVAFI
+758 AVVLAVAFV

-773 YVLVNV
+773 YMLVNV
-779 NPAEVLRKD
+779 NPAEALRKD

>member
-1 MIFKIHGMI
+1 MI
-10 SFFRFLGRNGLYT
+10 SFFRFLGRNKLYT
-23 AIEVAGLSI
+23 AIEVIGLSV
-32 AMAFIVFISY
+32 AMTFIVFISY
-42 YVFTELSYDSGLE
+42 YVFTELSYDSQLE
-55 STEDIY
+55 DTEDVY

-68 PAGSATIKEQVQGVF
+68 PAGSATVLEQVEGRM
-83 PEITDGTRMVSTAF
+83 PEVIDGTRMVSTDF
-97 LGGLTMTATVGDE
+97 LGGLALTATVGE
-110 TFKQQALGVDAN
+110 NTFKQQALGVDAN
-122 FFDFFAFP
+122 FFDFFTFP
-130 FVSGNRDNALTEKY
+130 FTSGDRDKVLTEKY
-144 AVSVSESFAARHFPD
+144 AVSVSESFAAKWFPD
-159 EDPIGKTFDVTI
+159 EDPIGRTFDITI

-186 FKNSVFPYVDMI
+186 FKNSIFPYVDMI
-198 YRIELYGQAF
+198 YRIELYEQAY
-208 PSLLYNGNGTANTFF
+208 PNLLRNGNGTTCVFF
-223 RITQGTDTGGLE
+223 RVNPGTDIYGLE
-235 KQILGILKQE
+235 KGIIGILKEE
-245 DNLYISGI
+245 DYLYRSGI
-253 SSRVALIPFK
+253 STKVFLVPFND
-263 EIHFGAT
+263 IHFGAI
-270 EYSAPFTDSVDRN
+270 EYDAPFTGSVDRN

-327 KGGIIFRFLSEAF
+327 KSGIIFRFLSEAF
-340 VLTAVAFVVGL
+340 VLTAAAFVVGL

-362 RLLGKEIDVLGNI
+362 RLLGKEIDVLGSI

-381 VLALFVCVV
+381 VLVLFVCVV

-416 KGGKQILGN
+416 KGGRQILGN
-425 IFVFVQNFVAAT
+425 IFVFVQNFVAAA

-594 NVCYYIQDMNDPG
+594 NVCYYIQDMNDSG
-607 DFTFLREMLV
+607 DFMFLREMLV

-622 TERAVKK
+622 TEKAVKK
-629 IMEFYEARGLA
+629 IREFYETRGLA
-640 NAVTVGSLDEKFSFY
+640 NVVTVGSLDEKFSFY

-701 FGLSRRP
+701 FGLSRQP

-723 AAAVSVPV
+723 AAAVSIPV
-731 SCIVVSRWLENYA
+731 SYVVVSRWLEGYA
-744 DRVTGIWWVYVAGC
+744 DKASGTWWVYAAGC
-758 AIVLLVAFI
+758 AVVLAVAFV

-773 YVLVNV
+773 YMLVNV
-779 NPAEVLRKD
+779 NPAESLRKD

>member
-1 MIFKIHGMI
+1 MI
-10 SFFRFLGRNGLYT
+10 SFFRFLGRNKLYT
-23 AIEVAGLSI
+23 AIEVIGLSV
-32 AMAFIVFISY
+32 AMTFIVFISY
-42 YVFTELSYDSGLE
+42 YVFTELSYDSQLE
-55 STEDIY
+55 NTEDIY

-68 PAGSATIKEQVQGVF
+68 PAGSATVLEQVEGRM
-83 PEITDGTRMVSTAF
+83 PEVIDGTRMVSTDF
-97 LGGLTMTATVGDE
+97 LGGLALTATVGE
-110 TFKQQALGVDAN
+110 NTFKQQALGVDAN

-130 FVSGNRDNALTEKY
+130 FASGDRDKVLTEKY
-144 AVSVSESFAARHFPD
+144 AVSVSESFAAKWFPG
-159 EDPIGKTFDVTI
+159 EDPIGRTFDITI

-186 FKNSVFPYVDMI
+186 FKNSIFPYVDMI
-198 YRIELYGQAF
+198 YRIELYEQAF

-235 KQILGILKQE
+235 KQILGILKHE

-270 EYSAPFTDSVDRN
+270 EYSAPFTDTVDRN

-327 KGGIIFRFLSEAF
+327 KSGIIFRFLSEAF
-340 VLTAVAFVVGL
+340 VLTAVAFVAGL

-362 RLLGKEIDVLGNI
+362 RLLGKEIDVLGSI

-381 VLALFVCVV
+381 VLVLFVCVV

-416 KGGKQILGN
+416 KGGRQILGN
-425 IFVFVQNFVAAT
+425 IFVFVQNFVAAA

-506 YFLEDGTQVQIE
+506 YFLEDGMQVQIE

-607 DFTFLREMLV
+607 DFMFLREMLV

-622 TERAVKK
+622 TEKAVKK
-629 IMEFYEARGLA
+629 IREFYETRGLA

-701 FGLSRRP
+701 FGLSRQP

-723 AAAVSVPV
+723 AAAVSIPV
-731 SCIVVSRWLENYA
+731 SYVVVSRWLEGYA
-744 DRVTGIWWVYVAGC
+744 DKASGTWWVYAAGC
-758 AIVLLVAFI
+758 AVVLAVAFV

-773 YVLVNV
+773 YMLVNV

>member
-1 MIFKIHGMI
+1 MI
-10 SFFRFLGRNGLYT
+10 SFFRFLGRNKLYT
-23 AIEVAGLSI
+23 AIEVIGLSV
-32 AMAFIVFISY
+32 AMTFIVFISY
-42 YVFTELSYDSGLE
+42 YVFTELSYDSQLE
-55 STEDIY
+55 DTEDVY

-68 PAGSATIKEQVQGVF
+68 PAGSATVLEQVEGRM
-83 PEITDGTRMVSTAF
+83 PEVIDGTRMVSTAF
-97 LGGLTMTATVGDE
+97 LGGLALTATVGE
-110 TFKQQALGVDAN
+110 NTFKQQALGVDAN
-122 FFDFFAFP
+122 FFDFFTFP
-130 FVSGNRDNALTEKY
+130 FTSGDRDKVLTEKY
-144 AVSVSESFAARHFPD
+144 AVSVSESFAAKWFPD
-159 EDPIGKTFDVTI
+159 EDPIGRTFDITI

-198 YRIELYGQAF
+198 YRIELYEQAY
-208 PSLLYNGNGTANTFF
+208 PNLLRNGNGTTCVFF
-223 RITQGTDTGGLE
+223 RVNPGTDIYGLE
-235 KQILGILKQE
+235 KGIIGILKEE
-245 DNLYISGI
+245 DYLYRSGI
-253 SSRVALIPFK
+253 STKVFLVPFND
-263 EIHFGAT
+263 IHFGAI
-270 EYSAPFTDSVDRN
+270 EYDAPFTGSVDRN

-327 KGGIIFRFLSEAF
+327 KSGIIFRFLSEAF
-340 VLTAVAFVVGL
+340 VLTAAAFVVGL

-362 RLLGKEIDVLGNI
+362 RLLGKEIDVLGTI

-381 VLALFVCVV
+381 VLALLVCVV
-390 SLFSGIVPAMIF
+390 SLFAGIVPAMIF

-416 KGGKQILGN
+416 KGGRQILGN
-425 IFVFVQNFVAAT
+425 IFVFVQNFVAAA

-594 NVCYYIQDMNDPG
+594 NVCYYIQDMNDSG
-607 DFTFLREMLV
+607 DFMFLREMLV

-622 TERAVKK
+622 TEKAVKK
-629 IMEFYEARGLA
+629 IREFYETRGLA

-655 FKKESGNNKL
+655 FKKESSNNKL

-701 FGLSRRP
+701 FGLSRQP

-723 AAAVSVPV
+723 AAAVSIPV
-731 SCIVVSRWLENYA
+731 SYVVVSRWLEGYA
-744 DRVTGIWWVYVAGC
+744 DKASGTWWVYAAGC
-758 AIVLLVAFI
+758 AVVLAVAFV

-773 YVLVNV
+773 YMLVNV
-779 NPAEVLRKD
+779 NPAEALRKD